1 MLSLCLAP
9 ARASMPTMSGLVLR
23 KQLAIAIS
31 QPTLLLNTKSVNG
44 AYIINRPTLKLS
56 LMVGGYE
63 R

>member
-23 KQLAIAIS
+23 KQLAIAIR

-44 AYIINRPTLKLS
+44 SYIINRPTLK
-56 LMVGGYE
+56 
-63 R
+63 